1 MITAKVICYRK
12 DVTSN
17 GDIRGAVV
25 HFSPDYGDGRNQEW
39 AQATPS
45 LSLTMTLNGA
55 AADLF
60 EQSKPYTL
68 QFVEEAE

>member
-12 DVTSN
+12 DVTSQ
-17 GDIRGAVV
+17 GDLRGATV
-25 HFSPDYGDGRNQEW
+25 HFSPDYADGRNQEW

-45 LSLTMTLNGA
+45 LSLTMTLNGH

-60 EQSKPYTL
+60 EQSKRYEL
-68 QFVEEAE
+68 QFVKEAE